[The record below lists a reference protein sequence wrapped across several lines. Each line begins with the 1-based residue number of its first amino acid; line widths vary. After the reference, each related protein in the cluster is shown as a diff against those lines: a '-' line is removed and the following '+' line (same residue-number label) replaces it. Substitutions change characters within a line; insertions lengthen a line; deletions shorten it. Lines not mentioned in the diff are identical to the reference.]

1 MENFIFCPVFENFTE
16 SRLSTEVKFL
26 FSDNFFKNI
35 ILSIAYKIE

>member
-26 FSDNFFKNI
+26 FSDNFFLNI
-35 ILSIAYKIE
+35 ILSMVYKIE